1 MNVKVENT
9 ENKNEVKLTFN
20 IEAEKFEE
28 AMKKV
33 YAKTAK
39 YFNIP
44 GFRKGKAP
52 MQLVERQYGSAI
64 FYEDAFNE
72 LVPDIYDEAIK
83 ENKVEAVSKPSID
96 IVQMEKGKELIFTA
110 TVETKPDVE
119 LGKYKGI
126 EIKKIEYNTS
136 DEEIEHELGHMAER
150 NARLV
155 TVEDRPVEKGDITT
169 IDFEGTI
176 DGVAFEGGKAE
187 NHELEIGSNTFIAG
201 FEDQI
206 IGMKLEEEKDVKV
219 KFPDDYFAKD
229 LAGKDAVFKV
239 KLHEIKKKELPK
251 IDDEF
256 AKDVSEFDTLSE
268 LKNSIKEKLDT
279 EHANKEKY
287 ETEQE
292 AIKVVCD
299 NTKIDIPN
307 GMIELEIDNMMRDME
322 TRLSY
327 QGLKLSQYLQMM
339 NKTEEDVRSNFKNQA
354 EESVKSRL
362 VLEAIVKAENIEA
375 TPEEISDKLK
385 ELAKQYGRKEEELL
399 ANTQLNEYVSESI
412 KTEKAIDFIVKN
424 AKRK

>member
-1 MNVKVENT
+1 MKRKTCMAVLAMCLILAAGCGNNGSGNADSTKTEDTKTDTAQDTDMNKSSQDSDTRLVSVDD
-9 ENKNEVKLTFN
+9 
-20 IEAEKFEE
+20 ID
-28 AMKKV
+28 
-33 YAKTAK
+33 K
-39 YFNIP
+39 YI
-44 GFRKGKAP
+44 
-52 MQLVERQYGSAI
+52 
-64 FYEDAFNE
+64 
-72 LVPDIYDEAIK
+72 
-83 ENKVEAVSKPSID
+83 
-96 IVQMEKGKELIFTA
+96 T
-110 TVETKPDVE
+110 
-119 LGKYKGI
+119 LGEYKGI
-126 EIKKIEYNTS
+126 VLTKSNVQVTDEDVDNRVTENLKDNMKEVTQKGATVQDGDAVTINFVGKK
-136 DEEIEHELGHMAER
+136 
-150 NARLV
+150 
-155 TVEDRPVEKGDITT
+155 
-169 IDFEGTI
+169 

-279 EHANKEKY
+279 ENANKEKY

-354 EESVKSRL
+354 EDSVKSRL

-375 TPEEISDKLK
+375 TPEEINDKLK

-399 ANTQLNEYVSESI
+399 ENTQLNEYVSENI